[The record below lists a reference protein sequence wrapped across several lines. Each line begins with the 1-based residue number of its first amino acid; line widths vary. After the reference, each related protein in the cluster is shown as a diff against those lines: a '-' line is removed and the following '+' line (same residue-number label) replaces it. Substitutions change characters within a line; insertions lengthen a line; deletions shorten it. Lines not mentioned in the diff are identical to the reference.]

1 MRGCGRQALD
11 GEDPFAGDRANVDL
25 ARALRRAVDV
35 DGAGAAKTGAAAIF
49 GPRQADVI
57 ADGPQEWCARV
68 GVDRD
73 LSIVQGERNHISSPL
88 GACRHVDAAL
98 SWPRQ
103 TCGRL
108 A

>member
-57 ADGPQEWCARV
+57 ADGPQQWSARV

-73 LSIVQGERNHISSPL
+73 LPIVQSERNHVSSSL
-88 GACRHVDAAL
+88 WGRACT
-98 SWPRQ
+98 WMPP
-103 TCGRL
+103 
-108 A
+108 